1 MTLKLV
7 IQIPCYNEQD
17 ALPQTVADLPRQI
30 NGIDNIEVQIV
41 DDGSTDGTVDIARR
55 LGLRVV
61 ALDRHR
67 GLASAFRAGL
77 TAALSAGADIIV
89 NTDADNQYVGE
100 DIVKLVHPILAK
112 RADVVVGDRQVLTIK
127 DFSFTKKVLQKIG
140 SAVVSIL
147 SGIKIPDATSG
158 FRAYSRDAAMRTLI
172 FSNYTYTLET
182 LIQAGRRG
190 LRVISVPI
198 RTNPSVRPSRLLSSI
213 PSYVTRSV
221 STLLRIF
228 VLYQPLRFFLSLAL
242 PFFLTGLALIVRFLY
257 YYLITVGQTGYIQS
271 LILAAI
277 SIFIGMG
284 LALLGLMGDI
294 IATNR
299 VLAEEILLQLNRFG
313 STTKET
319 EISTVHAYERSPRDR

>member
-1 MTLKLV
+1 MNTVKLV

-17 ALPQTVADLPRQI
+17 VLPRTVADLPKQI
-30 NGIDNIEVQIV
+30 SGIDKIEVQIV
-41 DDGSTDGTVDIARR
+41 DDGCTDGTADVARR

-61 ALDRHR
+61 SLDRHR

-100 DIVKLVHPILAK
+100 DIVKLVDPILAK
-112 RADVVVGDRQVLTIK
+112 RGDVVVGDRQVLTVK
-127 DFSFTKKVLQKIG
+127 EFSFTKRVLQKLG
-140 SAVVSIL
+140 SAVVSLL
-147 SGIKIPDATSG
+147 SGITIPDAPSG
-158 FRAYSRDAAMRTLI
+158 FRAYSRDAAIRTFV
-172 FSNYTYTLET
+172 FSEYTYTLET

-213 PSYVTRSV
+213 PSYISRSV

-228 VLYQPLRFFLSLAL
+228 VLYQPLRFFLSLAV
-242 PFFLTGLALIVRFLY
+242 PFFLIGFILIVRFLY
-257 YYLITVGQTGYIQS
+257 YYFITTGQTGYIQS
-271 LILAAI
+271 LIFAAI
-277 SIFIGMG
+277 SIFIAMELG
-284 LALLGLMGDI
+284 LLGLLGDI

-299 VLAEEILLQLNRFG
+299 VLTEEVLLQNRFD
-313 STTKET
+313 SETKET
-319 EISTVHAYERSPRDR
+319 KI